1 MLLLE
6 SDSSLLPTARDMAAR
21 IFRQRYVASIVI
33 LLVVLFF
40 LLSGQFRPKYMAEM
54 KVLVRKQRVD
64 PVVTT
69 GNNSMPQLLQLNVS
83 EEEINSEMSL
93 LKGEGLLKQVAL
105 QSGLVEGS
113 TSDPV
118 NIAKVLRK
126 LSKNLE
132 VSVIPKTNLISAK
145 YEGRTPEK
153 AQTVLKNLGS
163 LFLLQARE
171 TPGRAYEVKFFE
183 NQVKQH
189 REALREAEARLN
201 EFTQRTGVVSGD
213 LERELSVRNL
223 SEVRQ
228 QQKQTATALSE
239 VHAREKDLVYE
250 MVGQPE
256 RIPTENIS
264 RDNPQLLQQ
273 LNTTLLQ
280 LRLKRQE
287 LANKYDDSYRL
298 VRDADRDIAVTEQT
312 IAAQAQA
319 PVRDLSSNVNPIH
332 QSIERDL
339 QQTRTELMAL
349 NARAGQLAETAAS
362 LKQSAEN
369 LVGQDTEQ
377 NELMRTVKLEG
388 NQFQLYHDK
397 LEEAQIT
404 AALDSNGILNVAI
417 VEPPE
422 EPALPQR
429 SIGAV
434 LGIMAFTSIVLSMG
448 TAFLY
453 DVLDPTV
460 RTRGELITTLDLPA
474 LGGFHRELYLEGTD
488 R

>member
-264 RDNPQLLQQ
+264 RDNPH
-273 LNTTLLQ
+273 
-280 LRLKRQE
+280 
-287 LANKYDDSYRL
+287 YC
-298 VRDADRDIAVTEQT
+298 
-312 IAAQAQA
+312 
-319 PVRDLSSNVNPIH
+319 SN
-332 QSIERDL
+332 
-339 QQTRTELMAL
+339 
-349 NARAGQLAETAAS
+349 
-362 LKQSAEN
+362 
-369 LVGQDTEQ
+369 
-377 NELMRTVKLEG
+377 
-388 NQFQLYHDK
+388 
-397 LEEAQIT
+397 
-404 AALDSNGILNVAI
+404 
-417 VEPPE
+417 
-422 EPALPQR
+422 
-429 SIGAV
+429 
-434 LGIMAFTSIVLSMG
+434 
-448 TAFLY
+448 
-453 DVLDPTV
+453 
-460 RTRGELITTLDLPA
+460 
-474 LGGFHRELYLEGTD
+474 
-488 R
+488 

>member
-1 MLLLE
+1 M
-6 SDSSLLPTARDMAAR
+6 
-21 IFRQRYVASIVI
+21 
-33 LLVVLFF
+33 
-40 LLSGQFRPKYMAEM
+40 
-54 KVLVRKQRVD
+54 
-64 PVVTT
+64 
-69 GNNSMPQLLQLNVS
+69 
-83 EEEINSEMSL
+83 
-93 LKGEGLLKQVAL
+93 
-105 QSGLVEGS
+105 
-113 TSDPV
+113 
-118 NIAKVLRK
+118 
-126 LSKNLE
+126 
-132 VSVIPKTNLISAK
+132 
-145 YEGRTPEK
+145 
-153 AQTVLKNLGS
+153 
-163 LFLLQARE
+163 
-171 TPGRAYEVKFFE
+171 
-183 NQVKQH
+183 
-189 REALREAEARLN
+189 
-201 EFTQRTGVVSGD
+201 
-213 LERELSVRNL
+213 
-223 SEVRQ
+223 
-228 QQKQTATALSE
+228 
-239 VHAREKDLVYE
+239 
-250 MVGQPE
+250 
-256 RIPTENIS
+256 
-264 RDNPQLLQQ
+264 QQ

-448 TAFLY
+448 PRFY
-453 DVLDPTV
+453 
-460 RTRGELITTLDLPA
+460 TTFWIQPFAPA
-474 LGGFHRELYLEGTD
+474 AN
-488 R
+488 

>member
-6 SDSSLLPTARDMAAR
+6 SESSLLPTARDLTAR
-21 IFRQRYVASIVI
+21 IFRQRSVVAIVI
-33 LLVVLFF
+33 VLVVLGFV
-40 LLSGQFRPKYMAEM
+40 LSGQFRPKYMAEM

-105 QSGLVEGS
+105 QSGLVSGS
-113 TSDPV
+113 TSDAV
-118 NIAKVLRK
+118 NVAKAVRK

-145 YEGRTPEK
+145 YQGRTPEI
-153 AQTVLKNLGS
+153 AQTVLRNLGA
-163 LFLLQARE
+163 LYLEQAR
-171 TPGRAYEVKFFE
+171 TSPGRGYEVKFFDD
-183 NQVKQH
+183 QVQATRK
-189 REALREAEARLN
+189 ALQDAEARLD

-213 LERELSVRNL
+213 LERELSVRRL
-223 SEVRQ
+223 SEVEQ

-239 VHAREKDLVYE
+239 ARAREKDLVYE
-250 MVGQPE
+250 LISQPE

-273 LNTTLLQ
+273 LNTTLLN

-287 LANKYDDSYRL
+287 LANKYDDNYRL

-312 IAAQAQA
+312 IAAQTQS
-319 PVRDLSSNVNPIH
+319 PVRDQSSNVNPIH

-349 NARAGQLAETAAS
+349 EARAAQLADTAAS
-362 LKQSAEN
+362 LKHAGEN
-369 LVGQDTEQ
+369 LVSQNTEQ

-388 NQFQLYHDK
+388 DQFQLYHDK
-397 LEEAQIT
+397 LAEAQIT

-422 EPALPQR
+422 EPVLPQR

-434 LGIMAFTSIVLSMG
+434 AGIMAFTSLVLSMG
-448 TAFLY
+448 TAFLF
-453 DVLDPTV
+453 DVLHPTV
-460 RTRGELITTLDLPA
+460 RTPGELMTTLDLPA
-474 LGGFHRELYLEGTD
+474 LGGFHREIYLEGSD
-488 R
+488 H